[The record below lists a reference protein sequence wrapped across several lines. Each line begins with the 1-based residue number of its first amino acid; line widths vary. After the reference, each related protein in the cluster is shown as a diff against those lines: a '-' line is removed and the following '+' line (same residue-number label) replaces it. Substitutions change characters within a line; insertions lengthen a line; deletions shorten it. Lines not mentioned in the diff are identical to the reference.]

1 MTKAVRLDKWLW
13 YARFFKTRTL
23 ATSLCRAGKIR
34 VNKAVVDKPHMSLRP
49 GDVLTFPMG
58 RSVRVVRMV
67 AAGTRRGPAVEAQ
80 GLYEDLTPAPT
91 PKSAAA
97 EAAKTVGQ
105 RDLGAGRPTKRERRA
120 LDRWRDEGGAEG
132 DS

>member
-1 MTKAVRLDKWLW
+1 MTNAVRLDKWLW

-34 VNKAVVDKPHMSLRP
+34 VNRAVVDKPNTALRP
-49 GDVLTFPMG
+49 GDVLTFAMG
-58 RSVRVVRMV
+58 RQVRVVRMI

-80 GLYEDLTPAPT
+80 SLYEDLTPAPAA
-91 PKSAAA
+91 PGGGKS
-97 EAAKTVGQ
+97 VGQ

-120 LDRWRDEGGAEG
+120 LDRWRDGEGEERG
-132 DS
+132 S